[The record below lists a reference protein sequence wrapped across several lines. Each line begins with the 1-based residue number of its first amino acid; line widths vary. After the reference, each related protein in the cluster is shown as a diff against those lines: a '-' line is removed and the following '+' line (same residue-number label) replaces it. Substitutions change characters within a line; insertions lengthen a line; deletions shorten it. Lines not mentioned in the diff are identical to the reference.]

1 VLDAD
6 DRRAIAELLLNHARL
21 CDHLGYPVAAND
33 ARRKAYDLLAPLADA
48 PGGVWWVCGGAAE
61 GAWCG

>member
-48 PGGVWWVCGGAAE
+48 PGGVWWVAAFGDVE
-61 GAWCG
+61 VWA